1 VAISAVRP
9 RSLPTISKPED
20 LVSFFAKWKSALTK
34 NVRVARPA
42 PPPFNFTVV
51 PGASSHVITWAK
63 VQPDASKQKADG
75 YEILKS
81 LSGDFVSD
89 VQTIPI
95 RDINQTSYTDP
106 VGASVQA
113 HYRIHTTSGTDS
125 QPHSVKG
132 TSSGV
137 VKATTGS
144 GVTGK
149 DIVTND
155 QTRALTRFGR
165 YKETL

>member
-1 VAISAVRP
+1 MAISATRP

-42 PPPFNFTVV
+42 PPPFNFKVT
-51 PGASSHVITWAK
+51 PGASSHVLTWAK
-63 VQPDASKQKADG
+63 VQPDSSPQRADG

-81 LSGDFVSD
+81 LSGDFSSD
-89 VQTIPI
+89 LQVIPV

-137 VKATTGS
+137 VKATTGAGTVGEDQITS
-144 GVTGK
+144 S
-149 DIVTND
+149 

-165 YKETL
+165 YKQTF